1 MTPTTIGAPY
11 GLLGKDDKM
20 RITKAILM
28 AASAAAVL
36 AANPAQAQQA
46 DQDSAV
52 YNLECGR
59 ACLLKTLTEY
69 MDALRAKSPGAA
81 PMAENAV
88 FTENNVIIPHGKGVW
103 GTVEKVDKVGLEL
116 ADPQTQNAA
125 WFGSIIENGKPVI
138 YAVRVHIENGK
149 IDEVESVVH
158 RLSLLP
164 TPFGDTTKL
173 VHFPEF
179 GEVLPPAER
188 RPRERL
194 RAIADAYFDTVE
206 LNDGQV
212 FAPFADDCGRTE
224 NAMST
229 TTTTRDNGGS
239 SGLVDGCE
247 AQFKMGYFKINKRV
261 RERTYKLI
269 DEERGIV
276 VATGFFDHAN
286 EWDRFLLTDGREMKT
301 WLKWPNTITLLEAFR
316 IKDAEISRIE
326 AVFTYVPYG
335 MHNPL
340 HSQATTPP
348 VPVSSAADCNTAC
361 LTGLAGK
368 VSKAFAERGAWKS
381 LPWAEKVGYD
391 ENSVGMQVNEG
402 AWGSVT
408 AIDAKPLVIAD
419 EQLGRALWIGKME
432 DHGTPNWTALT
443 VSADG
448 DKIGRIDTL
457 VRRKEYVGPYDATTA
472 APSFAVLPAGQR
484 ASRAPMLAAVDRYYQ
499 AVANRSAAAPADI
512 AANCKV
518 TIDGQ
523 AVDTCAKPF
532 TQQLRQ
538 ALEQVR
544 DREVIAVEEA
554 RGLVAVSAYEDY
566 TGSAQTFTDTSGAAY
581 KDSLPFPRTLQV
593 VDLFRLEGG
602 KIAGIQSYTV
612 ELPYGMKPR

>member
-1 MTPTTIGAPY
+1 
-11 GLLGKDDKM
+11 M

-28 AASAAAVL
+28 AAGAAAVL
-36 AANPAQAQQA
+36 AASPAQAQQA

-52 YNLECGR
+52 YNLNCDR
-59 ACLLKTLTEY
+59 ACLLKTLTGY

-81 PMAENAV
+81 PMAANAV
-88 FTENNVIIPHGKGVW
+88 FTENNVVIPHGKGVW

-173 VHFPEF
+173 VHFPDF

-212 FAPFADDCGRTE
+212 FAPFAQDCGRTE

-229 TTTTRDNGGS
+229 TTTTRDRGGD

-276 VATGFFDHAN
+276 VGTGFFDHAN
-286 EWDRFLLTDGREMKT
+286 EWDRFLLTNGKEMKT
-301 WLKWPNTITLLEAFR
+301 WLKWPNSITLLEAFR

-340 HSQATTPP
+340 HSEATRPP
-348 VPVSSAADCNTAC
+348 VPVSSAADCNDAC
-361 LTGLAGK
+361 LTGFAGK
-368 VSKAFAERGAWKS
+368 VSKAFAERGAWKG

-419 EQLGRALWIGKME
+419 DQLGRALWIGKME

-443 VSADG
+443 VSADD
-448 DKIGRIDTL
+448 DKIGRIQSL
-457 VRRKEYVGPYDATTA
+457 VRRKEYVGPYDATTS
-472 APSFAVLPAGQR
+472 APSFAALPAGQR
-484 ASRAPMLAAVDRYYQ
+484 VSRAALLAAVDRYYQ
-499 AVANRSAAAPADI
+499 AVANRSTTAPADL
-512 AANCKV
+512 AANCRV

-532 TQQLRQ
+532 AQQLRQ

-544 DREVIAVEEA
+544 DREVIVVDEA

-566 TGSAQTFTDTSGAAY
+566 TGSVQNFTDSSGAAY
-581 KDSLPFPRTLQV
+581 KDALPFPRTLQV

-602 KIAGIQSYTV
+602 KISAIHSYTV

>member
-1 MTPTTIGAPY
+1 
-11 GLLGKDDKM
+11 M

-28 AASAAAVL
+28 AAGAAAVL
-36 AANPAQAQQA
+36 AASPAQAQQA
-46 DQDSAV
+46 DQESAV
-52 YNLECGR
+52 YNLDCDR
-59 ACLLKTLTEY
+59 ACLLKTLTQY
-69 MDALRAKSPGAA
+69 MDALRAKSPGSA
-81 PMAENAV
+81 PMAANAV
-88 FTENNVIIPHGKGVW
+88 FTENNVVIPHGKGVW
-103 GTVEKVDKVGLEL
+103 GTVDAVDKVGLEL

-164 TPFGDTTKL
+164 TPFGDTTKPY
-173 VHFPEF
+173 HFSDF
-179 GEVLPPAER
+179 GEVLPPEQR

-194 RAIADAYFDTVE
+194 RAIADAYFNTVE

-212 FAPFADDCGRTE
+212 LAPFAQDCGRTE

-229 TTTTRDNGGS
+229 TTTTRDSGGD

-276 VATGFFDHAN
+276 VGTGFFDHAN

-301 WLKWPNTITLLEAFR
+301 WLKWPNSITLLEAFR

-340 HSQATTPP
+340 HSEATKPP
-348 VPVSSAADCNTAC
+348 VPVSSASDCNNAC
-361 LTGLAGK
+361 LTAFAGK
-368 VSKAFAERGAWKS
+368 VSRAFAERGAWKS
-381 LPWAEKVGYD
+381 LPWAPKVGYD

-419 EQLGRALWIGKME
+419 EQLGRTLWIGKME
-432 DHGTPNWTALT
+432 DHGAPNWTALT
-443 VSADG
+443 VAADG

-457 VRRKEYVGPYDATTA
+457 VRRKEYVGPFAIGD
-472 APSFAVLPAGQR
+472 APSFSTLSAGRR
-484 ASRAPMLAAVDRYYQ
+484 ATRGAMLAAVDSYYQ
-499 AVANRSAAAPADI
+499 AVANRSATAPAAL
-512 AANCKV
+512 AANCRV

-523 AVDTCAKPF
+523 AIDTCAKPF
-532 TQQLRQ
+532 TGQLRQ

-544 DREVIAVEEA
+544 DRNVIVVDEA

-566 TGSAQTFTDTSGAAY
+566 TGSAQTFTDSSGAAY

-593 VDLFRLEGG
+593 VDLFRLENG
-602 KIAGIQSYTV
+602 KIAGIHSYTA